1 MSAGKK
7 NIQDYFKVKPSEE
20 RARQSE
26 HEGTD
31 GEQADSETVADDGSQ
46 NEAQS
51 SELPTMSPCECPCCT
66 DYTTPHQPRMNL
78 DSSKRKQS
86 YLTKQGECT
95 STMKSHTRTIQSS
108 WYKLHP
114 WISVCTTNYKVFC
127 ATCFNGRDQG
137 LRTIS
142 MNQKW
147 TSFVSGGFSNWKNAL
162 AKFREHEGSNSH
174 KESAMKLAAKK
185 CVGIDAQLS
194 SQLRNQQAHHRTM
207 LMRLLE
213 SIQFLVRQGLP
224 LRGHKE
230 DLADLEGNLY
240 QLLLLR
246 CDAHGNT
253 SLLHTIIKGVK

>member
-1 MSAGKK
+1 
-7 NIQDYFKVKPSEE
+7 
-20 RARQSE
+20 
-26 HEGTD
+26 
-31 GEQADSETVADDGSQ
+31 
-46 NEAQS
+46 
-51 SELPTMSPCECPCCT
+51 
-66 DYTTPHQPRMNL
+66 
-78 DSSKRKQS
+78 
-86 YLTKQGECT
+86 
-95 STMKSHTRTIQSS
+95 
-108 WYKLHP
+108 
-114 WISVCTTNYKVFC
+114 
-127 ATCFNGRDQG
+127 
-137 LRTIS
+137 

-240 QLLLLR
+240 QLLLLQGKT
-246 CDAHGNT
+246 CPA
-253 SLLHTIIKGVK
+253 L